1 MMAGKQKEVDEWLMG
16 SGESGETADSIK
28 NQHQNLPLFKI
39 MDSKNDVKIPVV
51 KEEDDRDG
59 WMFST
64 FEQKH

>member
-1 MMAGKQKEVDEWLMG
+1 M
-16 SGESGETADSIK
+16 
-28 NQHQNLPLFKI
+28 PLFKI

>member
-16 SGESGETADSIK
+16 SGESGETADSMK
-28 NQHQNLPLFKI
+28 NQHPNMPLFKI
-39 MDSKNDVKIPVV
+39 MDSKNDVKIPIV

-64 FEQKH
+64 FEQK